1 MLPPLSSSGFRG
13 YLDTTTVAAAGETVN
28 DNPYRVPS
36 DDQVLFQMR
45 EEERRM
51 HQQSRARNQS
61 MRVWEKSR
69 KEVLSFS
76 ERLREIVGRL
86 VSWW

>member
-1 MLPPLSSSGFRG
+1 M
-13 YLDTTTVAAAGETVN
+13 N

-86 VSWW
+86 VSCIVIETDHDNDCGGDDECSIY

>member
-1 MLPPLSSSGFRG
+1 MLPSFSSGFRG
-13 YLDTTTVAAAGETVN
+13 YLGTTAGELVN

-36 DDQVLFQMR
+36 DDQVLFHMR

-51 HQQSRARNQS
+51 QQQSRAPHNQS

-76 ERLREIVGRL
+76 ERLREIVG
-86 VSWW
+86 